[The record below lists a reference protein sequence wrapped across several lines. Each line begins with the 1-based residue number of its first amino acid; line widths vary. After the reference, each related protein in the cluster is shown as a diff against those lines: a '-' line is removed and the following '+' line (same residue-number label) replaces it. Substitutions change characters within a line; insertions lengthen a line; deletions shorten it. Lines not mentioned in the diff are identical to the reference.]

1 MDDAALRA
9 KVPIRICSNSKPIEP
24 YTRVEKIRWEKKN
37 ALRMPT
43 YFTFSTLHKPF
54 GPSFYPSGCRLVWR

>member
-24 YTRVEKIRWEKKN
+24 YTRVEKIRWEK
-37 ALRMPT
+37 RMPYVCLHT
-43 YFTFSTLHKPF
+43 LLSLHFTNL
-54 GPSFYPSGCRLVWR
+54 LVHLFILVGVD